1 MDECCHETRGRQPF
15 RALLYIIRRVG
26 IRDFIR
32 HLEEHRD
39 KVERGMSLTFDERE
53 EMLREAETMVG
64 MADAAVKE
72 LESVINNR
80 RVNLPEE
87 HAVRFAQDVFLYLRD
102 EEEKVKERLRSLA
115 S

>member
-32 HLEEHRD
+32 HLEEHQD
-39 KVERGMSLTFDERE
+39 KVERGASLTFAESE

-102 EEEKVKERLRSLA
+102 EEEKVKERLRSPA